1 VSEENRRLQRRFVE
15 EYQSG
20 RDEAVAEAILADDFV
35 NHAEVPGLP
44 NGRDGVKLLHQAFWQ
59 AFPDFRAEIQDMVA
73 EGDRVVTRKTLHGT
87 HEGDFMGIP
96 PTGKQVSWDVI
107 DIVRYENG
115 RLAEHWN
122 VVDQL
127 GLLRQL
133 GVVRG

>member
-44 NGRDGVKLLHQAFWQ
+44 NGRDGVKALHHAFWS
-59 AFPDFRAEIQDMVA
+59 AFPDFRAEIHEMVA
-73 EGDRVVTRKTLHGT
+73 EGDRVVTRKTFHGT
-87 HEGDFMGIP
+87 HKGDFMGIP
-96 PTGKQVSWDVI
+96 PTGKQVSWEVI

-133 GVVRG
+133 GVVPG

>member
-1 VSEENRRLQRRFVE
+1 MSEQNKELQRRFVE
-15 EYQSG
+15 AYQSG
-20 RDEAVAEAILADDFV
+20 RDESVADEILAEDFV

-44 NGRDGVKLLHQAFWQ
+44 NDREGVKMLHRAFWH
-59 AFPDFRAEIQDMVA
+59 AFPDFRAEIHDLVA

-96 PTGKQVSWDVI
+96 ATGKQVSWDVI
-107 DIVRYENG
+107 DVVRYENG

-127 GLLRQL
+127 GLMRQL
-133 GVVRG
+133 GVVP